1 MRGLRETMAES
12 HIAGVAIAVLLVW
25 AIFWGFQGLWVLLD
39 RFISFLILAIAIF
52 DMPYFPRDFTRYG
65 MVLFTSSFDLFYAL
79 VALGGAWLLSNWVY
93 GVEPLRGLR
102 ECYARFVG
110 RNRA

>member
-12 HIAGVAIAVLLVW
+12 YIAGVAIAVLLLW
-25 AIFWGFQGLWVLLD
+25 AIVWGLQGLWLPLY
-39 RFISFLILAIAIF
+39 RFIGFLLTAIDIF
-52 DMPYFPRDFTRYG
+52 DFIPRDVTQYR
-65 MVLFTSSFDLFYAL
+65 MVLFMSSFDLFNAL

-93 GVEPLRGLR
+93 GIEPLRGLR
-102 ECYARFVG
+102 ECHARFVG

>member
-1 MRGLRETMAES
+1 MRGLRQTLAES
-12 HIAGVAIAVLLVW
+12 HIAGVAIAVLLFW
-25 AIFWGFQGLWVLLD
+25 AIIWGWQGLWVLLD
-39 RFISFLILAIAIF
+39 RFLGFLVTAIAIL
-52 DMPYFPRDFTRYG
+52 DIPYFPRDFTHYR
-65 MVLFTSSFDLFYAL
+65 MVLFMSSFDLFYAL

-102 ECYARFVG
+102 ECRARFVG